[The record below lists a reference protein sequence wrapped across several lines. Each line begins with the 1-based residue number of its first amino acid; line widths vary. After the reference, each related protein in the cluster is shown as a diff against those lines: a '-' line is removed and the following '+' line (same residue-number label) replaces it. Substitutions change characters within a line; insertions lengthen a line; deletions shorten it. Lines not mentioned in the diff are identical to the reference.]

1 MTSSLEKLGEYVK
14 YARTQ
19 KGITQKELAIKV
31 FGCARQ
37 EFIGRLERNKLN
49 GISFA
54 TVDRILFALDSEL
67 EFRGFEK

>member
-1 MTSSLEKLGEYVK
+1 MTSLIKFGQFVK

-31 FGCARQ
+31 FGCQRQ
-37 EFIGRLERNKLN
+37 DFIGRLERNKLN

-54 TVDRILFALDSEL
+54 TVDRIMVALDSEL
-67 EFRGFEK
+67 EFREYEK